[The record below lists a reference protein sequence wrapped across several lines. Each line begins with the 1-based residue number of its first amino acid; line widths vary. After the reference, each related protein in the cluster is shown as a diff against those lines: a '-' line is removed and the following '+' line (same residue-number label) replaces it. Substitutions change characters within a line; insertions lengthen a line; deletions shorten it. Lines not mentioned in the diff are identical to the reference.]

1 MLNNSIIQRKL
12 DKPLQKE
19 LNGIGYTME
28 NLVNY
33 GENIFRKM
41 QDQFQGVELAAPFFT
56 LMTHMLNMLDGIS
69 ILVKKGSSEGILPLC
84 RSMFETSI
92 YFKHMYNKPL
102 SEGAIHY
109 QVCYARKEIKKN
121 KSLDLS
127 TIEGK
132 KQKEILSREM
142 PNYPIPNTSWKE
154 ESKYLLEF
162 LNKEQVKPVND
173 LWDSQKREPKNWYTL
188 SSGAATFRELTK
200 MYNMET
206 YYVFLYRETSEF
218 IHGSNTM
225 SNVTVHEG
233 KGYISLRKPDDIPAY
248 CTMVFSII
256 RDIFFLVEGDNFLKW
271 FEENVYEQIIKTT
284 KLNIITDFGLKA

>member
-92 YFKHMYNKPL
+92 YFKHMYNK
-102 SEGAIHY
+102 
-109 QVCYARKEIKKN
+109 
-121 KSLDLS
+121 
-127 TIEGK
+127 
-132 KQKEILSREM
+132 
-142 PNYPIPNTSWKE
+142 
-154 ESKYLLEF
+154 
-162 LNKEQVKPVND
+162 
-173 LWDSQKREPKNWYTL
+173 
-188 SSGAATFRELTK
+188 
-200 MYNMET
+200 
-206 YYVFLYRETSEF
+206 
-218 IHGSNTM
+218 
-225 SNVTVHEG
+225 
-233 KGYISLRKPDDIPAY
+233 
-248 CTMVFSII
+248 FSI
-256 RDIFFLVEGDNFLKW
+256 
-271 FEENVYEQIIKTT
+271 VY
-284 KLNIITDFGLKA
+284 